1 MMQKADDSEH
11 QTLFFTFCCKAAV
24 LIDYLLLPPA
34 VDFSDQDNPLRLQ
47 FLAKVVK
54 RCRG

>member
-1 MMQKADDSEH
+1 MMQKADGAEHH

-34 VDFSDQDNPLRLQ
+34 VDFSDQDNPLQ